1 MTDRAFANW
10 PMKATGG
17 STGRTLPDR
26 LSDIVNVKDHGA
38 VGDGVAQNDDLG
50 INAAIQYAILRG
62 RTVGQA
68 LSDGWGGGTVFFP
81 TGQYKINAPIM
92 VGHNSLSYGVRLV
105 GAGKNQASVITL
117 GSPYVSGGVGY
128 LISKGTYT
136 NDCLEAVSGLCQVWI
151 QATRDDVLIEDC
163 STNVGQNGTAI
174 EVSLAKNATVRDCQ
188 ILGSTRTAANEGS
201 LGGGLT
207 TGQFFPGSCPGAVGV
222 NLGNGTVT
230 GCRGPGLDICI
241 CMSGYGSTAVSN
253 SFEGVGCAVRV
264 GYNSRTRAEEA
275 SYGAVVEAL
284 QTEKAIVGIE
294 LYNATACYIGGGVL
308 TSAAPSPAS
317 QVFTGGTFS
326 AGLATLQ
333 VGAAGHGLPAGISRI
348 TFTGGD
354 NGTWLPTV
362 SGSSDHIGENITDVT
377 RVDATRFS
385 YHLSATPA
393 AFVPGALG
401 WSWPP
406 RYAFRARKAYDCVIS
421 NFGISAF
428 GAAFAGID
436 LNHSDGGVEHKN
448 NVIEAVDS
456 PYGWRVP
463 TDATN
468 LASWKFI
475 HCRGGGLTV
484 PYNNGA
490 LVFPQGTM
498 VFANLPGQTSAGVVK
513 QAGPFEGQE
522 FDIVDGSPGS
532 AAFDATISGGGSGKY
547 KVRWSSTATA
557 WKRIG

>member
-1 MTDRAFANW
+1 
-10 PMKATGG
+10 MKATGG
-17 STGRTLPDR
+17 NTGRTLPDR
-26 LSDIVNVKDHGA
+26 LSDIVNVKDHNA
-38 VGDGVAQNDDLG
+38 KGDGVTQNEEVG

-62 RTVGQA
+62 RTVSQA
-68 LSDGWGGGTVFFP
+68 AADGWGGGTVFIP

-92 VGHNSLSYGVRLV
+92 VGHDTLSYGVRLV
-105 GAGKNQASVITL
+105 GAGKNQASVIAMGAPFVW
-117 GSPYVSGGVGY
+117 GSGVSA
-128 LISKGTYT
+128 LISKGTYAI
-136 NDCLEAVSGLCQVWI
+136 DCLEAVSGLCAVWI

-163 STNVGQNGTAI
+163 NTIVGQNGVAI
-174 EVSLAKNATVRDCQ
+174 EVSQAKNATVRDCQ
-188 ILGSTRTAANEGS
+188 IIAGNRTACNQGE

-207 TGQFFPGSCPGAVGV
+207 AGQFFPGSCPGAVGV
-222 NLGNGTVT
+222 NLGTGTVT

-264 GYNSRTRAEEA
+264 GYNARTRLEEA

-284 QTEKAIVGIE
+284 QTEKAVVGIE

-326 AGLATLQ
+326 AGLATMD

-348 TFTGGD
+348 TFTGAG
-354 NGTWLPTV
+354 NATWLPST
-362 SGSSDHIGENITDVT
+362 GSSDHIGENITDVT
-377 RVDATRFS
+377 RVDATHFS
-385 YHLSATPA
+385 YHLNTAPAT
-393 AFVPGALG
+393 FVPGTLG

-436 LNHSDGGVEHKN
+436 LNHSDAGAEHKN

-456 PYGWRVP
+456 PYGWRLP
-463 TDATN
+463 TAAAN
-468 LASWKFI
+468 LASWKFV
-475 HCRGGGLTV
+475 HCRGGGLST

-498 VFANLPGQTSAGVVK
+498 VFANLPGQPGVK
-513 QAGPFEGQE
+513 QAGPYEGQE
-522 FDIVDGSPGS
+522 FDIVDGNS
-532 AAFDATISGGGSGKY
+532 AGFDTAQSGGGSGKY
-547 KVRWSSTATA
+547 KVRWDGGTPGA